1 MEINTKIN
9 NSLET
14 LNAYNKVYSW
24 IPNENQ
30 IRPTDFIIS
39 LKKVLFDKIFLEYNS
54 TRDYILI
61 NIFQTDCDKYND
73 YDKLIA
79 IEPNDKFN
87 KFEVCRFRY
96 QLDPSTFHYIMWYT
110 CDKNEL
116 TDNEISKNIKDSIYN
131 IIKSDNFSFIW
142 YENPKMTITDIYHIQ
157 VFWIK
162 N

>member
-9 NSLET
+9 NSIES
-14 LNAYNKVYSW
+14 LNAYNKKYPW

-30 IRPTDFIIS
+30 IRPTEFIIS
-39 LKKVLFDKIFLEYNS
+39 LKKVLFDKIFLEFNS

-61 NIFQTDCDKYND
+61 NIFKTNCDKYNN
-73 YDKLIA
+73 KLIA
-79 IEPNDKFN
+79 IEPNDKFH

-96 QLDPSTFHYIMWYT
+96 KIDPSAFHYIMWYT

-131 IIKSDNFSFIW
+131 IIKSDNFNFVW
-142 YENPKMTITDIYHIQ
+142 YENPKMTITDIYHVQ

-162 N
+162 E